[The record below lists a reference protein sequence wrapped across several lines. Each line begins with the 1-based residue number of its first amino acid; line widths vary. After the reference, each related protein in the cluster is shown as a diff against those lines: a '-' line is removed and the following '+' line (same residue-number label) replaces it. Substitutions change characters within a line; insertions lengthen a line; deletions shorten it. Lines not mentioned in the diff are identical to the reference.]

1 MTVGPVPEAPA
12 ATPAARP
19 AERAPAPEPAHT
31 PEPSPARAAAPK
43 ALPTD
48 VEDIA
53 TFGLRLGAE
62 LIQIPLEGAG
72 ITVTR
77 NGVDVDVARYGIAI
91 PGVRLTRLSL
101 RLGADHLPSS
111 GTLAGEIDAPYV
123 RGNVELTV
131 DANGNVSGSGRGTV
145 DVEVLGR
152 PVVTF
157 AYEAGQWA
165 GSVTVEARDIRLPI
179 PNVTVD
185 EGRITV
191 SVRGEQ
197 VTGNLTTRFHHAA
210 LGNGNVAVDLT
221 STGVNGSGGFDL
233 TMPLLAGSHGEVTV
247 TDGKLA
253 ANVALQANNV
263 RVPIPGLSLNQLT
276 GNIALA
282 DGNVSGV
289 FGLSAAYA
297 NLATLTLSDV
307 AISGRGFAGARGAID
322 VTAPPIQGSHGT
334 FVLDAQGRPSGSL
347 TIASDRIPIP
357 ALRRGSITITLRPD
371 GGVDVAG
378 TGRVELGPVGGGDF
392 TVSWT
397 EGVLRIGADA
407 TINVPP
413 LHPVVVRADY
423 VDGQLAGEVTT
434 GITIGPLS
442 GDVLLRYR
450 EGVFSGE
457 GRLAYALG
465 RFNGWVLVRVDPQ
478 GVVSGEGEATF
489 RLSDWLQGTIGL
501 VVHPDL
507 NVDAHGEL
515 VVPNDITLFDAWRFE
530 RNFFHFE
537 QDFPLWGIT
546 IPVVGSI
553 GLIASV
559 HANAGFRASFGPGVL
574 RNIRATGDV
583 STRPDT
589 EPAFTISGD
598 FNIPAGAEIVLIVG
612 GGIGLAALIAKI
624 EGGIDLNGIAG
635 IYGAIT
641 LTPTFAYR
649 NGQYSLKGEAL
660 LQAAAQLRA
669 SINAYARVVAGIGWL
684 SGEVW
689 RKDWQLAEW
698 RFDTGWHVGLKA
710 GIEYVLGQP
719 FEPHIDFEQ
728 VDVDPTALIKA
739 AVPNSGEPV
748 PAPPSPPAPAAEFH
762 AAEGEAGAT
771 VAPTGGGAGAP
782 GGGGGASPPGAGG
795 SAPPAP
801 GTATAPGAAPTPG
814 TATAPGAP
822 AAPAAGV
829 AVPQVD
835 PPAAE
840 QEGPEEREAEE
851 QYLVYVY
858 DTLHQFF
865 QRKRAATAPSDRE
878 LRKRRTVRPPLPGD
892 ERSPGRP
899 LAPSTQR
906 RMESALDA
914 DLAGVRVH
922 TDEVAREGARGVG
935 AEAYAAGRDI
945 YFGPSR
951 DVADERLLAHELVH
965 VVQNEAPPGEAVAA
979 AHGEAEREAGDV
991 ADAVARGVKPEPVRK
1006 RREADVHRATGDPPV
1021 PSSGPAPATPGSP
1034 AAGPTGGAGPHVEF
1048 TKERLKELQKNPDPA
1063 LAPLLAQLITE
1074 ETADQRADEDVWE
1087 KGWKKRG
1094 PVDMPFPVSAA
1105 LPHKGLYGDP
1115 QVIEGDIWFIHG
1127 ESRETDIDTPQ
1138 GKLGVLMT
1146 LSAAAGFTKSP
1157 SGLGTWDVD
1166 RQWPVYDERARH
1178 IDPNAARADKPT
1190 DQVLNNT
1197 VTDTATNTQPDNL
1210 LLSEK
1215 GFRLMWSLGWEYHG
1229 STWWRVANV
1238 GGGAS
1243 GAPTVDAEGTAV
1255 EAQKRLAADYQAH
1268 HVIPLWLRSESTPSG
1283 DIYRNLAPWRR
1294 DRHQVN
1300 HVVHHRVAEEIQKKT
1315 KKTSYLDF
1323 KAGRKFKISKFQ
1335 GGTPSEPEPKVE
1347 LDASNPN
1354 AWKATAGPPPWW
1366 GD

>member
-1 MTVGPVPEAPA
+1 MTVGAVPEAPA
-12 ATPAARP
+12 ATPAPRP
-19 AERAPAPEPAHT
+19 AERAPVPEPART
-31 PEPSPARAAAPK
+31 PEPTPARAAPE
-43 ALPTD
+43 ALPTS

-53 TFGLRLGAE
+53 TFGLKLGAE

-72 ITVTR
+72 ITPTR
-77 NGVDVDVARYGIAI
+77 NGIEVDVARYGIAI

-101 RLGADHLPSS
+101 RLGADHLPAS

-131 DANGNVSGSGRGTV
+131 DAAGNVSGSGRGTV

-157 AYEAGQWA
+157 DYEAGQWA

-197 VTGNLTTRFHHAA
+197 VTGNLTARFHHAA

-221 STGVNGSGGFDL
+221 SVGVNGSGGFDL
-233 TMPLLAGSHGEVTV
+233 TMPLLAGSHGDVSV

-276 GNIALA
+276 GSIALA

-307 AISGRGFAGARGAID
+307 AISNRGFAGARGAID
-322 VTAPPIQGSHGT
+322 VTAPPIQGNHGT

-413 LHPVVVRADY
+413 LHPVVVRVDY
-423 VDGQLAGEVTT
+423 VDGQLAGEITT
-434 GITIGPLS
+434 GVTIGPLS

-465 RFNGWVLVRVDPQ
+465 RFNGWVLVRVDPL

-574 RNIRATGDV
+574 RNIKAAGDV
-583 STRPDT
+583 STRPDA

-719 FEPHIDFEQ
+719 FEPHIDFEP
-728 VDVDPTALIKA
+728 VDVDPQALIKA

-762 AAEGEAGAT
+762 ASEGEAGAT
-771 VAPTGGGAGAP
+771 VAPTGGAAGAP
-782 GGGGGASPPGAGG
+782 GGGGGAAPPGAGG

-801 GTATAPGAAPTPG
+801 GTATAPGAAPTSTP
-814 TATAPGAP
+814 TTPAAPGAP
-822 AAPAAGV
+822 AAAAAG
-829 AVPQVD
+829 ANPPQVD
-835 PPAAE
+835 PPLG
-840 QEGPEEREAEE
+840 QEEPSEKRSVEE

-858 DTLHQFF
+858 DNLHQFF
-865 QRKRAATAPSDRE
+865 QRKRAASAPTDAE
-878 LRKRRTVRPPLPGD
+878 LRKRRTARPPLPGD

-899 LAPSTQR
+899 LPPAQR
-906 RMESALDA
+906 KRMEAALDT
-914 DLAGVRVH
+914 DLSHVRVH
-922 TDEVAREGARGVG
+922 TDETARAGAAAVG
-935 AEAYAAGRDI
+935 AEAYAAGSDV

-951 DVADERLLAHELVH
+951 DVTDDELLAHEVTH
-965 VVQNEAPPGEAVAA
+965 VVQGEAPPGKAVAA
-979 AHGEAEREAGDV
+979 AEGPAEQEAA
-991 ADAVARGVKPEPVRK
+991 ATAKAVARGEKPEPVKK
-1006 RREADVHRATGDPPV
+1006 RREGEVHRAVD
-1021 PSSGPAPATPGSP
+1021 P
-1034 AAGPTGGAGPHVEF
+1034 AAAAPIPTPGPHVKF
-1048 TKERLKELQKNPDPA
+1048 TLKEIDEIRSDPNNPE
-1063 LAPLLAQLITE
+1063 LAKALAQLISRE
-1074 ETADQRADEDVWE
+1074 ALKQQAAE
-1087 KGWKKRG
+1087 KIYIESDHKWMDR
-1094 PVDMPFPVSAA
+1094 PPIDMPFPTSDA
-1105 LPHKGLYGDP
+1105 LPHRGLFGDV
-1115 QVIEGDIWFIHG
+1115 QVKEGDIWLRHG
-1127 ESRETDIDTPQ
+1127 EARETDIETPQ
-1138 GKLGVLMT
+1138 GLLGQLM
-1146 LSAAAGFTKSP
+1146 SAAGPGRGFTKSP
-1157 SGLGTWDVD
+1157 PGVWDRD
-1166 RQWPVYDERARH
+1166 EQFPVYQNRPGYTALYTSISDAAKAANPANTNSEER
-1178 IDPNAARADKPT
+1178 N
-1190 DQVLNNT
+1190 LNLKRPGY
-1197 VTDTATNTQPDNL
+1197 DA
-1210 LLSEK
+1210 
-1215 GFRLMWSLGWEYHG
+1215 MWDAGWDYHG
-1229 STWWRVANV
+1229 SLWTRRAGVV
-1238 GGGAS
+1238 GGTDPSEDPEPDVQG
-1243 GAPTVDAEGTAV
+1243 
-1255 EAQKRLAADYQAH
+1255 RLAADYQAH
-1268 HVIPLWLRSESTPSG
+1268 HVIPLWLRSETTPSG
-1283 DIYRNLAPWRR
+1283 DIFRNLAPWRR
-1294 DRHQVN
+1294 DRHQIN
-1300 HVVHHRVAEEIQKKT
+1300 HAVHHRMPDDIKEATGKE
-1315 KKTSYLDF
+1315 SYLDV
-1323 KAGRKFKISKFQ
+1323 KAPARFTITKFE
-1335 GGTPSEPEPKVE
+1335 GGTASDPNPRIRLDPS
-1347 LDASNPN
+1347 DQTG
-1354 AWKATAGPPPWW
+1354 WKRTQSQGPPPWW
-1366 GD
+1366 GE